1 MKSVLEELYKG
12 SIYPDEQIVPRGV
25 QYSKLSKEITEY
37 MKMWKERLPKSEF
50 HELEELFDLKN
61 DLNSLQTQESFVHG
75 FKLGSL
81 MMIEVYTN
89 TEHLARK

>member
-12 SIYPDEQIVPRGV
+12 SIYPVEQIVPRGV
-25 QYSKLSKEITEY
+25 QYSKLSKEISEC
-37 MKMWKERLPKSEF
+37 MKMWKQRLPKGEF
-50 HELEELFDLKN
+50 QELEELLDLKN
-61 DLNSLQTQESFVHG
+61 DLNSLQSQESFVHG

-89 TEHLARK
+89 TEKLVRR